1 MSGDPVLDESLDT
14 AREAAGDA
22 GRDPVNVRA
31 ASVDGGLDHLAVQG
45 VDITE
50 LLAADSRRA
59 RQQALLRFG
68 APVIGVVVFFAVW
81 QLAVT
86 IFDIPRYQLPA
97 PWDILEHIAG
107 DPGFYIRNGRVT
119 AWEAL
124 LGFTVALVLALIGGT
139 VMAHSPFIERASLP
153 LAVLIQVTP
162 IIAYAPAIVIWFGFG
177 LKSILVITSLVC
189 FVPFLVNSVAGL
201 RSVDPNLL
209 ELAHSVDARKRVIFW
224 RLRLPSSLPFL
235 FSAARIAVGLA
246 LIGAVLGEFFGSS
259 EGLGYAIKTAQ
270 ARPIQLID
278 QLWGS
283 IFVLG
288 FMGGV
293 ATLLIGALERVVLH
307 WHSSQRL

>member
-1 MSGDPVLDESLDT
+1 VSREPVMDPLFEPGVDPVLERTES
-14 AREAAGDA
+14 RQ
-22 GRDPVNVRA
+22 
-31 ASVDGGLDHLAVQG
+31 GGLDHLAVQG

-68 APVIGVVVFFAVW
+68 APVIGVVAFFTVW

-97 PWDILEHIAG
+97 PWDVVKHIAG

-119 AWEAL
+119 AWEAF
-124 LGFTVALVLALIGGT
+124 LGFSVALVLALLGGT
-139 VMAHSPFIERASLP
+139 LMAHSPFVERASLP

-162 IIAYAPAIVIWFGFG
+162 IIAYAPAVVIWFGFG

-209 ELAHSVDARKRVIFW
+209 ELARSVDARKRVIFW

-246 LIGAVLGEFFGSS
+246 LIGAVLGEFFAGST
-259 EGLGYAIKTAQ
+259 EGLGYAVKTAQ
-270 ARPIQLID
+270 ARPVLLID

-288 FMGGV
+288 LMGGV
-293 ATLLIGALERVVLH
+293 ATLFIGALERWVLH

>member
-1 MSGDPVLDESLDT
+1 L
-14 AREAAGDA
+14 
-22 GRDPVNVRA
+22 
-31 ASVDGGLDHLAVQG
+31 
-45 VDITE
+45 
-50 LLAADSRRA
+50 
-59 RQQALLRFG
+59 
-68 APVIGVVVFFAVW
+68 
-81 QLAVT
+81 
-86 IFDIPRYQLPA
+86 
-97 PWDILEHIAG
+97 
-107 DPGFYIRNGRVT
+107 
-119 AWEAL
+119 
-124 LGFTVALVLALIGGT
+124 
-139 VMAHSPFIERASLP
+139 MAHSPFIERASLP

-209 ELAHSVDARKRVIFW
+209 ELARSVDARRRVIFW
-224 RLRLPSSLPFL
+224 RLRVPSSLPFL

-246 LIGAVLGEFFGSS
+246 LIGAVLGEFFAGST

-288 FMGGV
+288 LMGGV
-293 ATLLIGALERVVLH
+293 ATLLIGAIERVVLH